1 MLTRALYYIRSVYTS
16 MKRVEII
23 IPHRMLE
30 DAHEIIKDVNTGG
43 MSYYTVEG
51 SGRIKAQRITVGRGT
66 FQTQPQY
73 IPRTK
78 IEVVVKDDQ
87 VEELIS
93 KITEKLG
100 SELGGKIFVIDVP

>member
-1 MLTRALYYIRSVYTS
+1 VTIINKPNYI

-51 SGRIKAQRITVGRGT
+51 SGRIKADI
-66 FQTQPQY
+66 
-73 IPRTK
+73 K
-78 IEVVVKDDQ
+78 
-87 VEELIS
+87 
-93 KITEKLG
+93 
-100 SELGGKIFVIDVP
+100 